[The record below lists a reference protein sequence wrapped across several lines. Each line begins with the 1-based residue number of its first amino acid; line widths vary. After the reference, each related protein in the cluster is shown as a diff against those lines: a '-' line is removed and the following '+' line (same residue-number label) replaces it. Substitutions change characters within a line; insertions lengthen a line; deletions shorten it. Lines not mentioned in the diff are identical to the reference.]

1 MEVLLFTHKSDID
14 GMGNAI
20 LSKLAFDNVEYILCK
35 NIHDIEKKVA
45 NAYQK
50 GTLINYDKIYI
61 TDLSISQ
68 TLTDTLYNDIDLK
81 NKVFIFDHHASAL
94 NNNITKYNNVN
105 IIIKDNNKLTCAT
118 EIFYKYLIAN
128 KYLTKNKILDDFV
141 ELIRNEDTYDW
152 KRTNNI
158 KAHDLALLYQSLGPD
173 NFINNMTKK
182 IKNNI
187 EFNYTEEEI
196 KRINEKKQDI
206 KNHINNYL
214 ETLEIIEIDK
224 YKVGVC
230 FINYEYRNE
239 VADYL
244 LDIKTD
250 IDVVAMIALDNS
262 GISLRSIKDQ
272 KAARIIAEKYKG
284 GGHDSAANIPIT
296 KVKRRSIINTIFKQ

>member
-141 ELIRNEDTYDW
+141 ELIRKEDTYDW

-196 KRINEKKQDI
+196 KRINENKKDI
-206 KNHINNYL
+206 KNNINNYL